1 MRFKYFK
8 KKEFTCTCGCGETVI
23 SDDLL
28 KMLDEARAFAKI
40 PFVINS
46 GDRCKNHFE
55 SKLNPDSS
63 HIKGLAADIRCKD
76 SKTRA
81 IMIDALGYAGLGRR
95 MGISDS
101 FIHVDI
107 DYKDKPNP
115 VIWLY
120 NQNINQ
126 INIL

>member
-46 GDRCKNHFE
+46 GYRCKNHFE

-63 HIKGLAADIRCKD
+63 HIKGLA
-76 SKTRA
+76 
-81 IMIDALGYAGLGRR
+81 
-95 MGISDS
+95 
-101 FIHVDI
+101 VDI
-107 DYKDKPNP
+107 NISIASTDAEY
-115 VIWLY
+115 LY
-120 NQNINQ
+120 S
-126 INIL
+126 